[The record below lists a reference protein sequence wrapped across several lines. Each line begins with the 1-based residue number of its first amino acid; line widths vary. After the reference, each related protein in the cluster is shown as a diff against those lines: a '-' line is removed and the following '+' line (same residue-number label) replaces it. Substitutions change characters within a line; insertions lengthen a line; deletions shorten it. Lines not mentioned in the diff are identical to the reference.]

1 MGANDDSLVLTINRN
16 LRLSRFP
23 KIKILGYTSPVK
35 VWKLLG
41 KRLFI
46 TEKQL
51 KEIYNGQTSLS
62 KK

>member
-1 MGANDDSLVLTINRN
+1 MGTNDDSVVLTINRN
-16 LRLSRFP
+16 LRLSKFP
-23 KIKILGYTSPVK
+23 KINILGYTIPVK
-35 VWKLLG
+35 VCNILG